1 MIPMEYSGADL
12 DRHQA
17 DEKNNANGLGI
28 EALQLLDRNAAR
40 SIDTKDGWV
49 PAAVIDSSGKKVYAS
64 WAAEILDA
72 KQYTVKA
79 GDSLYQIARRSLGV
93 TGNPDATQREIK
105 REMQRITELNKQ
117 EFPELRR
124 GRVCAGATLNLAS
137 PTSFHETRRSG
148 ASIAPID
155 ALPDSS
161 PSARDNDCAPKERV
175 AVKNSV
181 VHAEKCDNFEIFEN
195 GIAVVRPG
203 ADVIVN
209 SGGRAFVFGGK
220 VAAREGSAVVA
231 VGGDVDAQPGS
242 RVRYVTETRTLRR

>member
-1 MIPMEYSGADL
+1 MEYSGADL
-12 DRHQA
+12 ERHQA
-17 DEKNNANGLGI
+17 DEKNNASGLGI

-40 SIDTKDGWV
+40 TIDTKDGWV
-49 PAAVIDSSGKKVYAS
+49 PASVLDSSGKKVYAS

-93 TGNPDATQREIK
+93 TGNPDATQPEIK

-117 EFPELRR
+117 EFPELKR

-137 PTSFHETRRSG
+137 PTSFQETRRSG
-148 ASIAPID
+148 ASINPID
-155 ALPDSS
+155 ALPDSP
-161 PSARDNDCAPKERV
+161 PSARDSDCAPKERV

-220 VAAREGSAVVA
+220 VAARDGSQVVA

-242 RVRYVTETRTLRR
+242 RVRYVTGTRTMKR